1 MNHNFF
7 CKIINLSNLLLYYL
21 YKYFIFPEV
30 DSLLNSRI
38 ELAKKWSSKTLVSVV
53 LSVLK

>member
-1 MNHNFF
+1 MCFF
-7 CKIINLSNLLLYYL
+7 
-21 YKYFIFPEV
+21 FPEI
-30 DSLLNSRI
+30 DSLFNSRI

>member
-1 MNHNFF
+1 MLN
-7 CKIINLSNLLLYYL
+7 KIKYWILNYMFVFLEIDLLY
-21 YKYFIFPEV
+21 
-30 DSLLNSRI
+30 NSRI

>member
-1 MNHNFF
+1 MI
-7 CKIINLSNLLLYYL
+7 KQ
-21 YKYFIFPEV
+21 FIFSEI

-53 LSVLK
+53 LSELK